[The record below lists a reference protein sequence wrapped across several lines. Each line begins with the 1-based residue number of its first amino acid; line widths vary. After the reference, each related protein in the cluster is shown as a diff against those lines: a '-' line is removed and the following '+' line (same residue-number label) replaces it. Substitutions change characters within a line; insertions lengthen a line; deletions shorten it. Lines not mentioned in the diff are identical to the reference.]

1 MKKKPTRTLDLHGVK
16 HSEVDKL
23 LENFYFWKGKIN
35 NKSII
40 ITGDSSDMQTIVLK
54 FLNTNNFSY
63 IVPTYNSG
71 IIEVRG

>member
-16 HSEVDKL
+16 HGEVDKL

-71 IIEVRG
+71 IIEVIG

>member
-1 MKKKPTRTLDLHGVK
+1 MKKKLTRTLDLHGVK

-35 NKSII
+35 DKSII
-40 ITGDSSDMQTIVLK
+40 ITGDSSDMQKIVLK
-54 FLNTNNFSY
+54 FLNINNFSY

-71 IIEVRG
+71 IIEVIG